1 MLYNLFEYLNEI
13 YDFPGAGLFKYI
25 SFRAAMAVITS
36 LIVSLVFGGK
46 IINYIKNKQIGER
59 VRILGLSGEEEK
71 KGTPTMGGLIILAA
85 ILIPTLLF
93 ARLDN
98 IYILIMILSTIWL
111 GTIGLIDDY
120 IKVFKKDK
128 EGLAGKFKIL
138 GQVSIGIIVG
148 LVMIFHNDIVVVNED
163 MLSSFKLKK

>member
-1 MLYNLFEYLNEI
+1 
-13 YDFPGAGLFKYI
+13 
-25 SFRAAMAVITS
+25 
-36 LIVSLVFGGK
+36 
-46 IINYIKNKQIGER
+46 
-59 VRILGLSGEEEK
+59 
-71 KGTPTMGGLIILAA
+71 
-85 ILIPTLLF
+85 
-93 ARLDN
+93 
-98 IYILIMILSTIWL
+98 MILSTIWL

-163 MLSSFKLKK
+163 MLSSLQTEKIDLEKFSKMFQKSSKTTTPFFKNNEFDYFSFSVVGWI

>member
-1 MLYNLFEYLNEI
+1 M
-13 YDFPGAGLFKYI
+13 
-25 SFRAAMAVITS
+25 
-36 LIVSLVFGGK
+36 
-46 IINYIKNKQIGER
+46 Q
-59 VRILGLSGEEEK
+59 
-71 KGTPTMGGLIILAA
+71 GLI
-85 ILIPTLLF
+85 
-93 ARLDN
+93 

-163 MLSSFKLKK
+163 MLSSKKLKK